1 MSTTNELPTPE
12 TYAAYQGISDEGM
25 RRTVKQRTA
34 MQRLERERD
43 EAREKLKTTRRELTA
58 ANKGAE
64 RCSHINNSLAVSLHG
79 VREALRNAEAEL
91 SVAVAERDDFRRKMI
106 DLEEHV
112 AKLKL
117 ERSELWVE
125 IAAAKH
131 RHEKQLEAMRTAIR
145 SLSDLVEHIG
155 ECEERDL
162 LRCDSDPHPP
172 SVFSVYAQQ
181 ASAAI
186 AKLRPLLQ

>member
-1 MSTTNELPTPE
+1 MSITNERPTPE
-12 TYAAYQGISDEGM
+12 TDAAIADGHTFNHEDLRPVIALCQ
-25 RRTVKQRTA
+25 K
-34 MQRLERERD
+34 LERERD
-43 EAREKLKTTRRELTA
+43 EAVVARVKAMRET
-58 ANKGAE
+58 
-64 RCSHINNSLAVSLHG
+64 
-79 VREALRNAEAEL
+79 LRNAEAEL
-91 SVAVAERDDFRRKMI
+91 SVTTAERDDFRRKMI

-131 RHEKQLEAMRTAIR
+131 GDSGYAVLQERHEKQLEAMRTAIKGADR

-181 ASAAI
+181 ASASL
-186 AKLRPLLQ
+186 AKLKPFLP